1 MEPVADPG
9 PGWFSG
15 VIGFVAPSSSPLG
28 PEFKR
33 GRPLPPRDPP
43 PLICHGDANW
53 WSWANVGGQ
62 TGSQLVKIDTRM
74 TAQVNNVISYLSLI
88 SSPANV
94 RKLLK
99 VEFDQK
105 C

>member
-1 MEPVADPG
+1 MMGQVRRARQVDIEPVVDQG
-9 PGWFSG
+9 GWFSG

-33 GRPLPPRDPP
+33 GRPRDPP

-74 TAQVNNVISYLSLI
+74 TAQVNNVISHLPTYFLTS
-88 SSPANV
+88 
-94 RKLLK
+94 
-99 VEFDQK
+99 
-105 C
+105 